1 MISILYIVLILILLK
16 KNLFFNIK
24 GVNKLEIIAA
34 LFIQLI
40 TGIGLYFVYTKYYTE
55 RYTADIFKYYDDSL
69 VLYDAFFSNP
79 VDFLKIILGLDFDKE
94 YFLTNYFTEM
104 NHWDTSYKNSLMN
117 ESRLIIKIN
126 AVLNIIG
133 FKSYI
138 FNMVTF
144 AIIAFIGKFLIIKS
158 IILKF
163 NLNYPKV
170 FFWSLTLIPTIALWS
185 SGILKEPLIIL
196 SFGLIFHLISV
207 ERAASWVNLL
217 LLILGLGIIF
227 KVKFYVFICL
237 FPTLIS
243 YIISSN
249 FKFKPIKVIPL
260 TCLIIFIFIA
270 LLSNIEGS
278 YNPLN
283 ILANKQNDFIR
294 LAEIFDAGSS
304 FKMLPIQ
311 PNLISLIKS
320 IPHGIINGFFRPF
333 PTDINKIIHV
343 FPLIENL
350 IIYVIIAVLSY
361 KLISLKVKLRIEM
374 QNIIFNSIFFVIILF
389 VITGISTPVIGA
401 LVRYKVPGLIFIIIT
416 INLLYDLL
424 KKKSFQ

>member
-1 MISILYIVLILILLK
+1 MILILLM
-16 KNLFFNIK
+16 KNSFFNIK
-24 GVNKLEIIAA
+24 GVNKLEIITA
-34 LFIQLI
+34 LFIQLM

-79 VDFLKIILGLDFDKE
+79 VDFFKIILALDFDKE
-94 YFLTNYFTEM
+94 YFLINYFTDM

-144 AIIAFIGKFLIIKS
+144 VFIGFLGKFLIIKS

-196 SFGLIFHLISV
+196 SFGLIFHIISSDKIT
-207 ERAASWVNLL
+207 SWLNVL
-217 LLILGLGIIF
+217 LLILSIGIIF
-227 KVKFYVFICL
+227 KVKFYVFICF
-237 FPTLIS
+237 FPALIS
-243 YIISSN
+243 FVISNS
-249 FKFKPIKVIPL
+249 FKLKPIRVISF
-260 TCLIIFIFIA
+260 TSLILFIFLA

-311 PNLISLIKS
+311 PDLLSLIKY
-320 IPHGIINGFFRPF
+320 IPHGIINGFIRPF
-333 PTDINKIIHV
+333 PTDIHKLIHV

-350 IIYVIIAVLSY
+350 IIYVIMGVLIY
-361 KLISLKVKLRIEM
+361 KLISLKVKLRIEI
-374 QNIIFNSIFFVIILF
+374 QNIIFNSIFFVTILF
-389 VITGISTPVIGA
+389 ITTGISTPVIGA

-416 INLLYDLL
+416 LNLLYDTL
-424 KKKSFQ
+424 KKKSSH